1 MIFYF
6 SSEIF
11 LSKSKNLTN
20 ISIFFIFPLG
30 KSLAQDVLFIFS
42 LGKSLA
48 QDVLFIFP
56 LGKSPAQDVL
66 FIFPLGKLPAQDVLL
81 VTQDIFCYF
90 SSLRVHFS
98 SNIDIIKSKI
108 YSK

>member
-30 KSLAQDVLFIFS
+30 KSLAQDVLFIF
-42 LGKSLA
+42 
-48 QDVLFIFP
+48 
-56 LGKSPAQDVL
+56 
-66 FIFPLGKLPAQDVLL
+66 PLGKLPAQDVLL

-90 SSLRVHFS
+90 SSLKVHFS